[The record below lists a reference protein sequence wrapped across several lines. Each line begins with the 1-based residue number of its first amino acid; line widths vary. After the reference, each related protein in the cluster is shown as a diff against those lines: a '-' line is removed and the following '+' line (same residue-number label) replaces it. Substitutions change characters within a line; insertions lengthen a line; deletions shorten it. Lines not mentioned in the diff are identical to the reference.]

1 LLSWVYWRERK
12 WENKQ
17 ERQKVGEETW
27 INIAANTTLSHAS
40 TVSKKTKKQLPSDL
54 TSQVKF

>member
-1 LLSWVYWRERK
+1 VYWRERK